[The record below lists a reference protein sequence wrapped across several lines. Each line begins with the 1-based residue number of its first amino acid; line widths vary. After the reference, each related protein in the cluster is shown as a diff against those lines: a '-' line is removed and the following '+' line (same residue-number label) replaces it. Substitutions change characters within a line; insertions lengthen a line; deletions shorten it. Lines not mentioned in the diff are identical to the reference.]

1 MAAVTFPAQGQVE
14 CLWSC
19 VCVSRTSTH
28 STREEV
34 ANGSHKI
41 TIDYS
46 AEVTHVVALTVTHEL
61 DHELDHVNHL
71 ERDRLPN
78 GHQPYGHW
86 SARVCFVLRASCR
99 LLSVPPPYLSEEVF
113 SPRGISLFFFF
124 FQICFAISWIPSSTS
139 SRLVPWPRAWTH
151 LRQQHPPCH
160 IGCNKKVL
168 QWWLGGNL
176 QQASLCGV
184 REHHHTL

>member
-1 MAAVTFPAQGQVE
+1 MRVDADDEDGYSTHDRPWRRLLFQPNGKLSVYGV
-14 CLWSC
+14 

-86 SARVCFVLRASCR
+86 SARVCFVPTA
-99 LLSVPPPYLSEEVF
+99 F
-113 SPRGISLFFFF
+113 SSS
-124 FQICFAISWIPSSTS
+124 AIS
-139 SRLVPWPRAWTH
+139 
-151 LRQQHPPCH
+151 
-160 IGCNKKVL
+160 
-168 QWWLGGNL
+168 
-176 QQASLCGV
+176 
-184 REHHHTL
+184 E